1 MRNVLDLLS
10 LNHRAYVY
18 TSSAAVRQ
26 RFVRDLEA
34 EGFLFGD
41 GVKPS
46 ERELDGIMAVNPEMT
61 INFLNFGGRLL
72 FGNMNRD
79 QWRYTAKEPKGD
91 TVVRVDYAR
100 FLAGAEKY
108 FILNTPRRK
117 LFQWMRRKRR

>member
-46 ERELDGIMAVNPEMT
+46 ERELDGIMAVNPDMT
-61 INFLNFGGRLL
+61 INYLNFGGRLL

-79 QWRYTAKEPKGD
+79 QWRYTAKEPDGD

-100 FLAGAEKY
+100 FLSGAKRY

-117 LFQWMRRKRR
+117 LFQLIRRKR

>member
-41 GVKPS
+41 VVKPS
-46 ERELDGIMAVNPEMT
+46 ERELDGIMAVNPDMT
-61 INFLNFGGRLL
+61 INYLNFGGRLL

-79 QWRYTAKEPKGD
+79 QWRYTAKEPDGD

-100 FLAGAEKY
+100 FLSGAKRY

-117 LFQWMRRKRR
+117 LFQLIRRKR